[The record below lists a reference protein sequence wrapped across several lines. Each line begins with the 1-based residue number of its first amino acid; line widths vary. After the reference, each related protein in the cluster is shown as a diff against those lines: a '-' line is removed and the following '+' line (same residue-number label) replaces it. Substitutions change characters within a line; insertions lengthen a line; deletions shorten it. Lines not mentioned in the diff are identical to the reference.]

1 MATTGRDDQGE
12 VSLSTLAAKGF
23 AKGELY
29 NSARPNYPQE
39 ALEYFAATFDLS
51 SAMHVLDLGAGTGI
65 FTRQIRPYVGR
76 VTAVEPSASMR
87 ASLEESGVDV
97 EILDGSD
104 VAIPLADGTI
114 HIAFVAQA
122 FHWFDPPRALNELHR
137 VLVPRGG
144 LGLIWNERDESVEW
158 VAALS
163 HAMMWDVKAPY
174 QVGTDF
180 SLQIA
185 NGPFT
190 DIERVKFT
198 HSQTLTREGLYER
211 VLTTSYISAMDD
223 AERAKLMTN
232 VAAVVEQLP
241 EPIVL
246 PYVTDVYS
254 ARADTSER

>member
-1 MATTGRDDQGE
+1 VTNEPDQD
-12 VSLSTLAAKGF
+12 SLGSLAAKGF

-29 NSARPNYPQE
+29 NSARPSYPQD
-39 ALEYFAATFDLS
+39 ALDYFVETFDLDQT
-51 SAMHVLDLGAGTGI
+51 MHVLDLGAGTGI
-65 FTRQIRPYVGR
+65 FTRQIRPSVGR

-87 ASLEESGVDV
+87 ASLEASGVDV
-97 EILDGSD
+97 EVLDGSD
-104 VAIPLADGTI
+104 VAIPLADDSI
-114 HIAFVAQA
+114 DVAFVAQA

-137 VLVPRGG
+137 VLVPGGG

-190 DIERVKFT
+190 DIERIHFP
-198 HSQTLTREGLYER
+198 HSQTLSREGLYQR
-211 VLTTSYISAMDD
+211 VLTTSYISAMND
-223 AERAKLMTN
+223 AARDELMEN
-232 VAAVVEQLP
+232 VAAVVEQLS

-246 PYVTDVYS
+246 PYVTEVYS
-254 ARADTSER
+254 AWADDSL